1 MKRALLAV
9 LILLA
14 GCGSSGGDDA
24 TLDTIVY
31 LTGVGVQGREAYVQV
46 AIDQGWFREAGFD
59 VEIRPGNGTG
69 QNLQLLQGGRA
80 DFAAVDVAAALIEYG
95 KGTFTDFRIVSAVHQ
110 KTLACLM
117 ALDGS
122 GITKPADLKGKRVA
136 YIPGGVVRVLYEP
149 YAELAGADPNGV
161 RWVTMPAQQMAQ
173 GLAAGSIDAATQFV
187 VGRPGVEAAA
197 KGRSAVVLPYAD
209 ILPDLYGNGLAV
221 TRKATEDPERIR
233 RFTAVM
239 LRGLEYAVDHP
250 AEAGAT
256 LAKHQSTQPAAVAA
270 KELELMRPYVR
281 PLGSFDQAKVDRGV
295 AVMQSAGAVPAGFD
309 AGQVIAY
316 DLAPKG

>member
-14 GCGSSGGDDA
+14 GCGGSGDD
-24 TLDTIVY
+24 TKLEKIVY

-95 KGTFTDFRIVSAVHQ
+95 KGTFTGFRIVSAVHQ

-149 YAELAGADPNGV
+149 YARLAGADPTGV
-161 RWVTMPAQQMAQ
+161 EWVTMPAQQMAQ

-197 KGRSAVVLPYAD
+197 KGRTAVVLPYAD
-209 ILPDLYGNGLAV
+209 VLPDLYGNGLAV
-221 TRKATEDPERIR
+221 ARDATADPERVR

-250 AEAGAT
+250 AEAGAV
-256 LAKHQSTQPAAVAA
+256 LARHQSTQPAAVAA
-270 KELELMRPYVR
+270 QELELMRPYVR
-281 PLGSFDQAKVDRGV
+281 PLGTFDKAKVDRGV
-295 AVMQSAGAVPAGFD
+295 AVMRSAGAVPAGFD

-316 DLAPKG
+316 DLAG